1 MRRFFAAIIIL
12 GICGAAG
19 FWFLSAPQ
27 VSGGP
32 VSNEPGDPINGERM
46 FLAGGCA
53 SCHAAPGAKGDDK
66 LELGGGLELHTPF
79 GTFRVPNISPDA
91 ETGIGGWSNQD
102 FVVAMRD
109 GVSPDNRHYYPAF
122 PYASYIRMETGDLI
136 DLKAYID
143 TLPTIANKVADHDL
157 PFPFSVRR
165 GLGLWKRLYLSPDS
179 AITLSTTDETVLRG
193 QYLVEGPGHC
203 GECHTGRNAIGGP
216 HLDQWLAG
224 GPNPEG
230 KGNVPNITSGEG
242 GLADWKTS
250 DILYYFESG
259 FTPEFDSVGGSM
271 VAVQENLARLPAED
285 REAIAAYL
293 QAIPP
298 LANAYESSAN

>member
-1 MRRFFAAIIIL
+1 MMRRFLAAIIIL
-12 GICGAAG
+12 AVCGAAG

-27 VSGGP
+27 VSGEAI
-32 VSNEPGDPINGERM
+32 SNELGDPVNGERM

-66 LELGGGLELHTPF
+66 LKLGGGLELHTPF
-79 GTFRVPNISPDA
+79 GTFRVPNISPDS
-91 ETGIGGWSNQD
+91 ESGIGSWNNRD

-109 GVSPDNRHYYPAF
+109 GVSPDDQHYYPAF
-122 PYASYIRMETGDLI
+122 PYASYIRMRTGDLV

-143 TLPTIANKVADHDL
+143 TLPAISNKVADHDL

-165 GLGLWKRLYLSPDS
+165 GLGLWKRLYLKRGP
-179 AITLSTTDETVLRG
+179 AIELSTSDEAVLRG

-203 GECHTGRNAIGGP
+203 GECHTGRNPIGGP
-216 HLDQWLAG
+216 NVDRWLAG

-230 KGNVPNITSGEG
+230 KGNIPNITPGDG
-242 GLADWKTS
+242 GLADWKVS
-250 DILYYFESG
+250 DIVYYFESG
-259 FTPEFDSVGGSM
+259 FTPDFDSVGGSM
-271 VAVQENLARLPAED
+271 VAVQENLAKLSADD

-293 QAIPP
+293 KAVPP
-298 LANAYESSAN
+298 LPNAY